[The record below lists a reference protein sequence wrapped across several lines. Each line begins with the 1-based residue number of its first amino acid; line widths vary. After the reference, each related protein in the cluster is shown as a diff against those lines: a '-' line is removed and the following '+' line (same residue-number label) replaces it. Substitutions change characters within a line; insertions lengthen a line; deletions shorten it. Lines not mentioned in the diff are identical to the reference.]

1 MPPPR
6 PRSPSTPLR
15 PRARPAGG
23 RLLLAADG
31 VPLWACH
38 DEPHGGGR
46 AVAVVLVHGF
56 TQSGA
61 APAARSLV
69 AALRRRAGVVSLDLR
84 GHGAS
89 GGESTVGD
97 AEALDVDAAVAWA
110 RLLGYRRVVTLGFS
124 LGAACVLRHAGLLA
138 GAASDPDASRPGAGG
153 DRVTRHP
160 VDAVAAV
167 SGPSRWGYRGT
178 VPMRRLH
185 RGITNAAGRAVVRAA
200 LSTRV
205 AARGWDPWPA
215 PPDVVAG
222 AVRVPLLV
230 VHGGDDA
237 FLPVEHARWLAA
249 AAPSA
254 ELWLEAGMGH
264 AEVAVDADLAGRL
277 ARWLAGPGPD
287 GGLPGCGGRAGAAP
301 GAGTPGTETPATE
314 TPATETQPTGGR
326 GT

>member
-1 MPPPR
+1 M
-6 PRSPSTPLR
+6 
-15 PRARPAGG
+15 
-23 RLLLAADG
+23 
-31 VPLWACH
+31 
-38 DEPHGGGR
+38 
-46 AVAVVLVHGF
+46 LVHGF

-69 AALRRRAGVVSLDLR
+69 AAVRRRAGVVTLDLR

-138 GAASDPDASRPGAGG
+138 DATASGSTGSSRSPATPAA

-160 VDAVAAV
+160 VDAAAAV

-185 RGITNAAGRAVVRAA
+185 RGITTPAGRAVVRTV

-230 VHGGDDA
+230 VHGGDDP

-249 AAPSA
+249 ASPGS

-264 AEVAVDADLAGRL
+264 AEVAVTSDLADRL
-277 ARWLAGPGPD
+277 ARWLAAPGQRS
-287 GGLPGCGGRAGAAP
+287 GLPGCGGRAGAAP
-301 GAGTPGTETPATE
+301 GSA
-314 TPATETQPTGGR
+314 TQPPGGR